1 MGKFYAPSLVGAIY
15 LQGLEKRKMLNEL
28 SIKNFAI
35 IDELQVSFGEGLNV
49 ISGETGAGKSIIIGA
64 VSLLLGDRA
73 TSEMIRTQAET
84 ATVEAFFDIAAN
96 KPLHE
101 KVTEMG
107 FSAGDEL
114 VIRRVISHTGKN
126 KAFINGQMATLAN
139 LASVSELLINICG
152 QHEHQ
157 VILDAEN
164 HIDILDEFGG
174 CLPERTAYAEIYN
187 QYQQIIT
194 QIAKLRNLRCSRE
207 EKTDLFKF
215 QLKEI
220 QDINPQPAEDTAL
233 ADEKK
238 VLVNFQK
245 LSGWANLAY
254 DLLYGEKDSA
264 IVKLKEVQNQVKE
277 IKKIDANLK
286 LADTDIESSFITLQ
300 EAALTLRDYS
310 QKLFF
315 DSERL
320 VAIDERLE
328 LLNRIKRKHGG
339 SLDGV
344 LLKKQEIEEDLKKAF
359 SVEEDLEKL
368 GKEEEKIMDDLR
380 QSSLKLSQIRKQAA
394 KKLQESVDK
403 EVHALNMPHA
413 SFQVN
418 FKKGAAEKTAET
430 FGLKGCDEIEFY
442 LVANIGEESKPLN
455 KIASGGELSRIILA
469 LKNVLS
475 RTGSVAS
482 IIFDEV
488 DNGIGGAVAEIVGRK
503 LKEVSANH
511 QVICITHLPQIA
523 CFGDKH
529 MYVSKK
535 VVKGRT
541 ITFVEELDDEQ
552 KIEEISRMLGG
563 VNVTKA
569 TREHAR
575 EMINGSKAYKFG
587 N

>member
-1 MGKFYAPSLVGAIY
+1 
-15 LQGLEKRKMLNEL
+15 MLNEL

-73 TSEMIRTQAET
+73 TTEMIRTQADT

-96 KPLHE
+96 KLLQD
-101 KVTEMG
+101 KITAMG
-107 FSAGDEL
+107 FTAGEEL

-126 KAFINGQMATLAN
+126 KAFINGQMATLVN
-139 LASVSELLINICG
+139 LAAVSELLINICG
-152 QHEHQ
+152 QREHQ
-157 VILDAEN
+157 VILNAEN

-174 CLPERTAYAEIYN
+174 CLPARYAYTEIYN
-187 QYQQIIT
+187 QYQQIRT
-194 QIAKLRNLRCSRE
+194 QIEKLKNLRSSRE

-220 QDINPQPAEDTAL
+220 QDINPQLAEDTAL

-254 DLLYGEKDSA
+254 DLLYGEKDSV
-264 IVKLKEVQNQVKE
+264 IVKLKEVQNQIKE

-286 LADTDIESSFITLQ
+286 LADTDIENSFIILQ
-300 EAALTLRDYS
+300 EAALTLRDYG
-310 QKLFF
+310 KNLFF

-328 LLNRIKRKHGG
+328 LLNRLKRKYSG
-339 SLDGV
+339 SLEGV
-344 LLKKQEIEEDLKKAF
+344 FHKKQEIEEDLKRVF
-359 SVEEDLEKL
+359 SVEEELEKL
-368 GKEEEKIMDDLR
+368 CKEEEIIKDDL
-380 QSSLKLSQIRKQAA
+380 QQNALKLSQIRKQAA
-394 KKLQESVDK
+394 KKLREAVEK
-403 EVHALNMPHA
+403 EIHALNMPHA
-413 SFQVN
+413 SFHVN
-418 FKKGAAEKTAET
+418 FNKCAADKTVESFEQT
-430 FGLKGCDEIEFY
+430 GGDEIEFY
-442 LVANIGEESKPLN
+442 LVTNKGEESKPLN

-482 IIFDEV
+482 IVFDEV
-488 DNGIGGAVAEIVGRK
+488 DNGIGGATAEIVGRK

-523 CFGDKH
+523 CFGDNH
-529 MYVSKK
+529 LYVSKK
-535 VVKGRT
+535 VTKGRT
-541 ITFVEELDDEQ
+541 TTSVEELDDEQ
-552 KIEEISRMLGG
+552 KVEEISRMLGG
-563 VNVTKA
+563 VDVTET
-569 TREHAR
+569 TREHAL
-575 EMINGSKAYKFG
+575 EMLNGSKASGFG
-587 N
+587 NSGEKKC

>member
-1 MGKFYAPSLVGAIY
+1 
-15 LQGLEKRKMLNEL
+15 MLNEL

-73 TSEMIRTQAET
+73 TTEMIRTQADT
-84 ATVEAFFDIAAN
+84 ATVEAFFDIASN
-96 KPLHE
+96 KPLQE
-101 KVTEMG
+101 KVAEMC
-107 FSAGDEL
+107 FAAGDEL
-114 VIRRVISHTGKN
+114 VIRRVVSHTGKN
-126 KAFINGQMATLAN
+126 KVFINGQMATLAN
-139 LASVSELLINICG
+139 LAALSELLINICG

-157 VILDAEN
+157 VILNAEN
-164 HIDILDEFGG
+164 HINILDEFGG
-174 CLPERTAYAEIYN
+174 CLSARAAYAEIYY
-187 QYQQIIT
+187 QYQQVRT
-194 QIAKLRNLRCSRE
+194 QIEKLKNLRSSRE

-238 VLVNFQK
+238 VLVNYQK
-245 LSGWANLAY
+245 ISGWANLAY

-300 EAALTLRDYS
+300 EAALILRDYS
-310 QKLFF
+310 KNHFF

-320 VAIDERLE
+320 SAIDERLE
-328 LLNRIKRKHGG
+328 LLNRLKRKYGG
-339 SLDGV
+339 SLEGV
-344 LLKKQEIEEDLKKAF
+344 LRRKQEIEEDLKRVF
-359 SVEEDLEKL
+359 SVEEELETL
-368 GKEEEKIMDDLR
+368 AREEEKIKDDLR
-380 QSSLKLSQIRKQAA
+380 QNALKLSQNRAQAA
-394 KKLQESVDK
+394 RKLQDSVDK
-403 EVHALNMPHA
+403 EIHALNMPQA
-413 SFQVN
+413 SFHVN
-418 FKKGAAEKTAET
+418 FNKCAADKTVESFEQT
-430 FGLKGCDEIEFY
+430 GGDEIEFY
-442 LVANIGEESKPLN
+442 LAANKGEESKPLN
-455 KIASGGELSRIILA
+455 RIASGGELSRIILA

-482 IIFDEV
+482 IVFDEV
-488 DNGIGGAVAEIVGRK
+488 DNGIGGATAEIVGRK

-523 CFGDKH
+523 CFGDNH
-529 MYVSKK
+529 LYVSKK
-535 VVKGRT
+535 VIKGRT
-541 ITFVEELDDEQ
+541 ITSVEELDDEQ

-569 TREHAR
+569 TREHAS

>member
-1 MGKFYAPSLVGAIY
+1 
-15 LQGLEKRKMLNEL
+15 MLNEL

-73 TSEMIRTQAET
+73 TTEMIRTQADT

-96 KPLHE
+96 KLLQN
-101 KVTEMG
+101 KITAMG
-107 FSAGDEL
+107 FTAGEEL

-126 KAFINGQMATLAN
+126 KVFINGQMATLAN
-139 LASVSELLINICG
+139 LAAVGELLINICG
-152 QHEHQ
+152 QREHQ
-157 VILDAEN
+157 VILNAEN

-174 CLPERTAYAEIYN
+174 CLPAIAVYTEIYN
-187 QYQQIIT
+187 QYQQIRI
-194 QIAKLRNLRCSRE
+194 QIEKLKNLRSSRE

-220 QDINPQPAEDTAL
+220 QDINPQPAEDTTL

-254 DLLYGEKDSA
+254 DLLYGEKDSV

-286 LADTDIESSFITLQ
+286 LADTDVEGSFITLQ
-300 EAALTLRDYS
+300 EAALALRDYN
-310 QKLFF
+310 KNLYF

-320 VAIDERLE
+320 AAIDERLE
-328 LLNRIKRKHGG
+328 LLNRLKRKYGG
-339 SLDGV
+339 SLEGV
-344 LLKKQEIEEDLKKAF
+344 LHKKQEIEEDLKMVF
-359 SVEEDLEKL
+359 SVEEELEKL
-368 GKEEEKIMDDLR
+368 GKEEMDIKNNL
-380 QSSLKLSQIRKQAA
+380 QQNALKLSQIRKRAA
-394 KKLQESVDK
+394 KKLQEAVDK

-418 FKKGAAEKTAET
+418 FQKGATDKIAET
-430 FGLKGCDEIEFY
+430 FGLKGYDEVEFY
-442 LVANIGEESKPLN
+442 LVANMGEESKPLN

-482 IIFDEV
+482 IVFDEV
-488 DNGIGGAVAEIVGRK
+488 DNGIGGATAEIVGRK

-523 CFGDKH
+523 CFGDNH
-529 MYVSKK
+529 LYVSKK
-535 VVKGRT
+535 VTKGRT
-541 ITFVEELDDEQ
+541 TTSVEELDDEQ
-552 KIEEISRMLGG
+552 KVEEISRMLGG
-563 VNVTKA
+563 VDVTET
-569 TREHAR
+569 TREHAL
-575 EMINGSKAYKFG
+575 EMLNGSKASGFG
-587 N
+587 SSGEKKC

>member
-1 MGKFYAPSLVGAIY
+1 
-15 LQGLEKRKMLNEL
+15 MLNEL

-49 ISGETGAGKSIIIGA
+49 ISGETGAGKSIIISA

-73 TSEMIRTQAET
+73 TTEMIRTQADT
-84 ATVEAFFDIAAN
+84 ATVEAFFDIASN
-96 KPLHE
+96 KPLQE
-101 KVTEMG
+101 KVAEMG
-107 FSAGDEL
+107 FAAGDEL

-126 KAFINGQMATLAN
+126 KVFINGQMATLAN
-139 LASVSELLINICG
+139 LAALSELLINICG

-157 VILDAEN
+157 VILNAEN
-164 HIDILDEFGG
+164 HINILDEFGG
-174 CLPERTAYAEIYN
+174 CLSARAAYAEIYY
-187 QYQQIIT
+187 QYQQVRT
-194 QIAKLRNLRCSRE
+194 QIEKLKNLRSSRE

-238 VLVNFQK
+238 VLVNYQK
-245 LSGWANLAY
+245 ISGWANLAY

-300 EAALTLRDYS
+300 EAALILRDYS
-310 QKLFF
+310 KNLFF
-315 DSERL
+315 DAERL
-320 VAIDERLE
+320 SAIDERLE
-328 LLNRIKRKHGG
+328 LLNRLKRKYGG
-339 SLDGV
+339 SLEGV
-344 LLKKQEIEEDLKKAF
+344 LRRKQEIEEDLKRVF
-359 SVEEDLEKL
+359 SVEEELETL
-368 GKEEEKIMDDLR
+368 AREEEKIKDDLR
-380 QSSLKLSQIRKQAA
+380 QNALKLSQNRAQAA
-394 KKLQESVDK
+394 RKLQDSVDK
-403 EVHALNMPHA
+403 EINALNMPHA
-413 SFQVN
+413 SFHVN
-418 FKKGAAEKTAET
+418 FNKCAADKTVESFEQT
-430 FGLKGCDEIEFY
+430 GGDEIEFY
-442 LVANIGEESKPLN
+442 LVANKGEESKPLN
-455 KIASGGELSRIILA
+455 RIASGGELSRIILA

-482 IIFDEV
+482 IVFDEV
-488 DNGIGGAVAEIVGRK
+488 DNCIGGATAEIVGRK

-523 CFGDKH
+523 CFGDNH
-529 MYVSKK
+529 LYVSKK
-535 VVKGRT
+535 VIKGRT
-541 ITFVEELDDEQ
+541 ITSVEELDDEQ

-563 VNVTKA
+563 VNVTNA

-575 EMINGSKAYKFG
+575 EMINGSNAYKFG

>member
-1 MGKFYAPSLVGAIY
+1 
-15 LQGLEKRKMLNEL
+15 MLNEL

-35 IDELQVSFGEGLNV
+35 IDELHVCFGEGLNV

-73 TSEMIRTQAET
+73 TSDMIRTQADS
-84 ATVEAFFDIAAN
+84 ATVEALFDIAGN
-96 KPLHE
+96 KPLQD
-101 KVTEMG
+101 KIAAMG

-114 VIRRVISHTGKN
+114 LVRRVISHAGKN
-126 KAFINGQMATLAN
+126 KAFINGQMATLVN
-139 LASVSELLINICG
+139 LSAVSELLINICG

-157 VILDAEN
+157 VILNAEN

-174 CLPERTAYAEIYN
+174 CLPARAEYTEIYN
-187 QYQQIIT
+187 QYQRIKT
-194 QIAKLRNLRCSRE
+194 QVEKLNNLSQSRE
-207 EKTDLFKF
+207 EKADLFKF

-220 QDINPQPAEDTAL
+220 QEINLQPAEDAAL

-245 LSGWANLAY
+245 LSSWANNAY
-254 DLLYGEKDSA
+254 DLLYGEKDS
-264 IVKLKEVQNQVKE
+264 IMVKLKEVQNQVKE
-277 IKKIDANLK
+277 IKKIDSNLQIS
-286 LADTDIESSFITLQ
+286 DVDIEGSFITLQ
-300 EAALTLRDYS
+300 ESALQLRDYS
-310 QKLFF
+310 KNLFF
-315 DSERL
+315 DSDRL

-328 LLNRIKRKHGG
+328 LLNRLKRKYGG
-339 SLDGV
+339 SLESV
-344 LLKKQEIEEDLKKAF
+344 FCRKQEIEEYLKTVF
-359 SVEEDLEKL
+359 SVEEELEKL
-368 GKEEEKIMDDLR
+368 NREEEKVKENLR
-380 QSSLKLSQIRKQAA
+380 QNALKLSQTRRQAA
-394 KKLQESVDK
+394 KKLQDAVD
-403 EVHALNMPHA
+403 EEIHALNMPHA
-413 SFQVN
+413 SFSVN
-418 FKKGAAEKTAET
+418 FKNGVNDTAES
-430 FGLKGCDEIEFY
+430 FGPKGIDDIEFY
-442 LVANIGEESKPLN
+442 LTANKGEESRPLS
-455 KIASGGELSRIILA
+455 KVASGGELSRIILA

-475 RTGSVAS
+475 RTGSVSS

-511 QVICITHLPQIA
+511 QVVCITHLPQIA

-541 ITFVEELDDEQ
+541 VTSLEELDSEQ

-563 VNVTKA
+563 VNVTQK

-575 EMINGSKAYKFG
+575 EMLNSSRSYKFSNSG
-587 N
+587 ERKC

>member
-1 MGKFYAPSLVGAIY
+1 
-15 LQGLEKRKMLNEL
+15 MLNEL

-73 TSEMIRTQAET
+73 TTEMIRTQADT
-84 ATVEAFFDIAAN
+84 ATVEAFFDIASN
-96 KPLHE
+96 KPLQE
-101 KVTEMG
+101 KVAEMG
-107 FSAGDEL
+107 FTAGDEL

-126 KAFINGQMATLAN
+126 KVFINGQMATLTN
-139 LASVSELLINICG
+139 LVALSELLINICG

-157 VILDAEN
+157 VILNAEN
-164 HIDILDEFGG
+164 HINILDEFGG
-174 CLPERTAYAEIYN
+174 CLSARAAYAEIYY
-187 QYQQIIT
+187 QYQQVRT
-194 QIAKLRNLRCSRE
+194 QIEKLKNLRSSRE

-238 VLVNFQK
+238 VLVNYQK
-245 LSGWANLAY
+245 ISGWANLAY

-300 EAALTLRDYS
+300 ETALILRDYS
-310 QKLFF
+310 KNLFF

-320 VAIDERLE
+320 SAIDERLE
-328 LLNRIKRKHGG
+328 LLNRLKRKYGG
-339 SLDGV
+339 SLEGV
-344 LLKKQEIEEDLKKAF
+344 LRRKQEIEEDLKRVF
-359 SVEEDLEKL
+359 SVEEELETL
-368 GKEEEKIMDDLR
+368 AREEEKIKDDLR
-380 QSSLKLSQIRKQAA
+380 QNALKLSQNRAQAA
-394 KKLQESVDK
+394 RKLQDSVDK
-403 EVHALNMPHA
+403 EIHALNMPHA
-413 SFQVN
+413 SFHVN
-418 FKKGAAEKTAET
+418 FNKCAADKTVESFEQT
-430 FGLKGCDEIEFY
+430 GGDEIEFY
-442 LVANIGEESKPLN
+442 LAANKGEESKPLN
-455 KIASGGELSRIILA
+455 RIASGGELSRIILA

-482 IIFDEV
+482 IVFDEV
-488 DNGIGGAVAEIVGRK
+488 DNGIGGATAEIVGRK
-503 LKEVSANH
+503 LKEVSTNH

-523 CFGDKH
+523 CFGDNH
-529 MYVSKK
+529 LYVSKK
-535 VVKGRT
+535 VIKGRT
-541 ITFVEELDDEQ
+541 ITSVEELDDEQ

-563 VNVTKA
+563 VNVTNA

-575 EMINGSKAYKFG
+575 EMINGSNAYKFG

>member
-1 MGKFYAPSLVGAIY
+1 
-15 LQGLEKRKMLNEL
+15 MLNEL